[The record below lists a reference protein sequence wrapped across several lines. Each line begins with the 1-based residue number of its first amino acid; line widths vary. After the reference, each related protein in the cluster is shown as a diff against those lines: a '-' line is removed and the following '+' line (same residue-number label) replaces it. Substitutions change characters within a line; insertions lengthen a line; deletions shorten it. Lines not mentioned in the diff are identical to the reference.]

1 MALFGVFDGHGLA
14 GRYASVY
21 ACSRVAAYI
30 KEAFPKGCGSKLSKE
45 EVTNKI
51 KRAFDNAHK
60 DMMESVVECEFAS
73 FDADSTATAATAI
86 CSPSLLYSSR

>member
-30 KEAFPKGCGSKLSKE
+30 KEAFPKGCGSKLSKQ
-45 EVTNKI
+45 EVTDKI

-60 DMMESVVECEFAS
+60 DMMESVVECEFES
-73 FDADSTATAATAI
+73 ESDATATTAA
-86 CSPSLLYSSR
+86 CSPSLLYAYR